1 MPGGK
6 RRHEDDFD
14 DVFAGTFVFR
24 DPEDVFR
31 EFFGGTP
38 FEDLF
43 GGEVYQLLFH
53 KTIN

>member
-6 RRHEDDFD
+6 RRHEEDFD
-14 DVFAGTFVFR
+14 FNFDNTFVFR

-31 EFFGGTP
+31 EFFGGNSP

-43 GGEVYQLLFH
+43 AGE
-53 KTIN
+53 